1 MGRQLTAYLAAVVG
15 AGVVAAMAVLSVRAQ
30 DPALAG
36 VGLAAAVAVMAIL
49 TVGTRFGVGVLDPAW
64 SLALM
69 VRGRVRVGDLLP
81 LWAAQAVGAVAFG
94 ALARWVVDDLRQ
106 WSIIEQ
112 PDIAPAAVVVAVV
125 AFVGTWVALA
135 VDARRAPAAATG
147 LPALGVS
154 AALPPT
160 FAAAANPAA
169 LFALG
174 VAGVAEWEYVF
185 FVTLAAFAGAVL
197 GALTGPIL
205 EPTTHDYVQRGRR

>member
-1 MGRQLTAYLAAVVG
+1 MRRQWTAYLAAVVG
-15 AGVVAAMAVLSVRAQ
+15 AGVVAAIAVLSVRAQ

-49 TVGTRFGVGVLDPAW
+49 TVDTRFGVGVLDPAW
-64 SLALM
+64 SLSLM
-69 VRGRVRVGDLLP
+69 IRGRLRVGDLLP
-81 LWAAQAVGAVAFG
+81 IWAAQAVGALAFG
-94 ALARWVVDDLRQ
+94 ALARWLVDDLRQ

-112 PDIAPAAVVVAVV
+112 PDIVAAAVVVAIV
-125 AFVGTWVALA
+125 AFVGSWLAVA
-135 VDARRAPAAATG
+135 VDARRAPAAAAG
-147 LPALGVS
+147 LPALGVG

-185 FVTLAAFAGAVL
+185 FVAVAAFAGAVL
-197 GALTGPIL
+197 GALATPIL
-205 EPTTHDYVQRGRR
+205 EPAPAER

>member
-1 MGRQLTAYLAAVVG
+1 MRQQWTAYLAAVVG
-15 AGVVAAMAVLSVRAQ
+15 AGVVAAITVLSVRAQ

-49 TVGTRFGVGVLDPAW
+49 TVDTRFGVGVLDPAW
-64 SLALM
+64 ALSLM
-69 VRGRVRVGDLLP
+69 VRGRLRVGDLLP

-94 ALARWVVDDLRQ
+94 ALARWLVDDLGQ

-112 PDIAPAAVVVAVV
+112 PDIAPAAVVVAIV
-125 AFVGTWVALA
+125 AFVGAWVAVA
-135 VDARRAPAAATG
+135 VDARRAPAAAAG
-147 LPALGVS
+147 LPALGAS

-185 FVTLAAFAGAVL
+185 FVTVAAFAGAVL
-197 GALTGPIL
+197 GALTTSVL
-205 EPTTHDYVQRGRR
+205 EPTPAEQ

>member
-1 MGRQLTAYLAAVVG
+1 MGRQLTAYLATVVG
-15 AGVVAAMAVLSVRAQ
+15 AGVVAAITVLSVRAQ

-49 TVGTRFGVGVLDPAW
+49 TVDTRFGVGILDPAW
-64 SLALM
+64 SLSLM
-69 VRGRVRVGDLLP
+69 IRGRIRVADLLP

-94 ALARWVVDDLRQ
+94 ALARWLVDDLRQ

-112 PDIAPAAVVVAVV
+112 PDIAPAAVVVALL
-125 AFVGTWVALA
+125 AFVGTWVAVA
-135 VDARRAPAAATG
+135 VDTRRVPAAAAG

-160 FAAAANPAA
+160 FAAAANPAG

-185 FVTLAAFAGAVL
+185 FVTVAAFAGAVL
-197 GALTGPIL
+197 GALTTPIVQ
-205 EPTTHDYVQRGRR
+205 PTTVEH

>member
-1 MGRQLTAYLAAVVG
+1 MGRQLTAYLAAAVG
-15 AGVVAAMAVLSVRAQ
+15 AGVVAAIAVLSVRAQ

-49 TVGTRFGVGVLDPAW
+49 TVDTRFGVGVHDPAW
-64 SLALM
+64 ALSLM
-69 VRGRVRVGDLLP
+69 IRGRLGVGDLLP
-81 LWAAQAVGAVAFG
+81 IWAAQAVGAVAFG
-94 ALARWVVDDLRQ
+94 ALARRVVDDLRQ

-112 PDIAPAAVVVAVV
+112 PDIAPAAVVVAIV
-125 AFVGTWVALA
+125 AFVGTWVAVA
-135 VDARRAPAAATG
+135 VDARRAPAAAAG
-147 LPALGVS
+147 LPALGAS

-185 FVTLAAFAGAVL
+185 FVTVAAFAGAVV
-197 GALTGPIL
+197 GALATPL
-205 EPTTHDYVQRGRR
+205 LAPSTAER

>member
-1 MGRQLTAYLAAVVG
+1 MRRQWTAYLAAVVG
-15 AGVVAAMAVLSVRAQ
+15 AGVVAAIAVLSVRAQ
-30 DPALAG
+30 DPTLAG

-49 TVGTRFGVGVLDPAW
+49 TVDTRFGVGVLDPAW
-64 SLALM
+64 SLSLM
-69 VRGRVRVGDLLP
+69 IRGRLRVGDLLP
-81 LWAAQAVGAVAFG
+81 IWAAQAVGAVAFG
-94 ALARWVVDDLRQ
+94 ALARWLVDDLRQ

-112 PDIAPAAVVVAVV
+112 PDIAPAAVVVAMV
-125 AFVGTWVALA
+125 AFVGSWLAVA
-135 VDARRAPAAATG
+135 VDARRALAAAAG

-185 FVTLAAFAGAVL
+185 FVAVAAFAGAVL
-197 GALTGPIL
+197 GALATPIL
-205 EPTTHDYVQRGRR
+205 EPAPAER